1 MHDIPNRTEEDG
13 VMEANTPVE
22 LEDRV
27 ELLEEVDEVIV
38 KMEDADDW
46 FLESLVVTFDAD
58 GESVKNLEEEIVVP
72 VNEWFG
78 INKEEHMDVDTQ
90 RNVFEK
96 G

>member
-1 MHDIPNRTEEDG
+1 MHDIPNRTEEDS

-72 VNEWFG
+72 VNKWFG
-78 INKEEHMDVDTQ
+78 VNKDEHKDVDTQ

>member
-58 GESVKNLEEEIVVP
+58 GESVKNLE
-72 VNEWFG
+72 
-78 INKEEHMDVDTQ
+78 
-90 RNVFEK
+90 
-96 G
+96 